1 MNKIKFKYKWKKI
14 LFFFSQ
20 IISIKIKKNFEL
32 KKKIFLIIFRLEDE
46 MFDTKES
53 LKLIDAKTWENFKF
67 P

>member
-1 MNKIKFKYKWKKI
+1 LEEIAVEIGRPKESFQQYIKT
-14 LFFFSQ
+14 
-20 IISIKIKKNFEL
+20 
-32 KKKIFLIIFRLEDE
+32 LEDE